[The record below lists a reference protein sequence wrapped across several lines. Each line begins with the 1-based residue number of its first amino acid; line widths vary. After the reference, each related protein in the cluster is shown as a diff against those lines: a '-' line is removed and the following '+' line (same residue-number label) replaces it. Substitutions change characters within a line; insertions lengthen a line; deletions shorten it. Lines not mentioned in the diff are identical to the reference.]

1 MFEKIEIMSMAQA
14 MARHAALRQNYVS
27 QNIANA
33 DTPGYRARDISP
45 FSETYSGNS
54 ALDMNVS
61 RPGHLRDG
69 HESSTLPRAHTSTQD
84 MSPNGNSV
92 SLETEM
98 VKAVEVKRQ
107 HDQALA
113 IYKSSMN
120 VLRASIGRG

>member
-1 MFEKIEIMSMAQA
+1 MFEKLEIMSMAQA
-14 MARHAALRQNYVS
+14 MARHAADRQNVVS

-33 DTPGYRARDISP
+33 DTPGYRAKDISP
-45 FSETYSGNS
+45 FSELYAAGSTTG
-54 ALDMNVS
+54 LTVS
-61 RPGHLRDG
+61 RPGHLRD
-69 HESSTLPRAHTSTQD
+69 HPDRSAMPRVHDSTAD

-120 VLRASIGRG
+120 VLRASLGKG